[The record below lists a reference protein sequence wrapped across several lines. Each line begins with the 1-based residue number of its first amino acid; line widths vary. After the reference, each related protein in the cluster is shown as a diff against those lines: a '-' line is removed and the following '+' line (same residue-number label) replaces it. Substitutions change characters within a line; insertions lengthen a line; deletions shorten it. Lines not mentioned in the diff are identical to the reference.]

1 MIPVE
6 SQDNRDQLI
15 SATIAAMS
23 GINSIRTDL
32 WYDRHLITYM
42 VITVSDP
49 TGRRETSMTDQSLRA
64 AGRAF
69 GVLMADV
76 GGREA
81 LRALGVLGPTPGP
94 AVLCVLAGTTLAEAQ
109 ESHPD
114 LGGMPVV
121 VIDTEHQRVARLDFR
136 HTPGEQSVKV
146 GPDCQMGAIVDMVAA
161 MDGDPDLSLLGLRG
175 AEIHGLA
182 SA

>member
-1 MIPVE
+1 
-6 SQDNRDQLI
+6 
-15 SATIAAMS
+15 
-23 GINSIRTDL
+23 
-32 WYDRHLITYM
+32 
-42 VITVSDP
+42 
-49 TGRRETSMTDQSLRA
+49 MTDQSLRA
-64 AGRAF
+64 AARAF
-69 GVLMADV
+69 GTLLADI

-94 AVLCVLAGTTLAEAQ
+94 PVLCVLASTTLAEAQ

-136 HTPGEQSVKV
+136 HTPDERYVQV

-175 AEIHGLA
+175 ADIHGLTPA
-182 SA
+182 